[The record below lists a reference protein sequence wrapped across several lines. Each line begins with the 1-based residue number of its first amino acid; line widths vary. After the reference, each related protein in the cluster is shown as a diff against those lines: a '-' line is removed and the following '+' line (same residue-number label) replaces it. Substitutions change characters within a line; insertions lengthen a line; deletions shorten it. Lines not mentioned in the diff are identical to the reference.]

1 MFQIPMLRQCLRPP
15 RAGRWKVDPVP
26 ANRPLS
32 KTMTGRLLSPQAS
45 HDLQAQVAAAITRQ
59 SAYGVMGLQYAMA
72 KRSDQSSLLPQLTM
86 PMLFIAG
93 ENDSIT
99 PPALMRAMADQ
110 CIAAPTADLVMIP
123 AAGHLAVLERP
134 DLVGPAL
141 VSFAQSI

>member
-1 MFQIPMLRQCLRPP
+1 
-15 RAGRWKVDPVP
+15 
-26 ANRPLS
+26 
-32 KTMTGRLLSPQAS
+32 
-45 HDLQAQVAAAITRQ
+45 
-59 SAYGVMGLQYAMA
+59 MGLQYAMA
-72 KRSDQSSLLPQLTM
+72 KRSDQSFLLPQLTM
-86 PMLFIAG
+86 PTLFIAG